1 MEGNSLVLHTPVQH
15 RTQLGLLLRVEL
27 HHVDLLTGVLSDV
40 LESHQRLE
48 LVESPRGLEVG
59 LGEEDE
65 DRGGLDGGL
74 VEELHQVDGGVTDP
88 LRGAGVNAVQ
98 NLPYSGAVGELLL
111 SLGYSPEF
119 YQPQPCSS
127 IWEPSSL

>member
-1 MEGNSLVLHTPVQH
+1 M
-15 RTQLGLLLRVEL
+15 LL
-27 HHVDLLTGVLSDV
+27 DV
-40 LESHQRLE
+40 LQPHQGLE
-48 LVESPRGLEVG
+48 LVESSGGLEVC

-65 DRGGLDGGL
+65 DRSRLDGRL
-74 VEELHQVDGGVTDP
+74 MQELHQVDGGVTDP

-98 NLPYSGAVGELLL
+98 NLPYSGAVGELLV